1 MSKKCHLVVVGFDE
15 IVLNKYLE
23 IVDKAI
29 KGGILDGFSIVDLA
43 KERDE
48 IEKRLARALIQ
59 PEKTYYLQTPDL
71 LHEAEQMAEF
81 DGIARRIEAAH
92 GEIKL
97 YIATEA
103 SYHERYLKYCVEHGI
118 SCLVEKPV
126 LLPLKDGKFCP
137 ELMVQRM
144 EAYVERA
151 EKNHCHVS
159 VMTLGRC
166 HEIYADVV
174 YQMIRERM
182 LKYDAPLTSF
192 HIKHAGGVWNL
203 HREYL
208 TREDHPYRY
217 GYGML
222 MHGGY
227 HYVDLLA
234 RFLQLNKLI
243 YPEKQ
248 FEVAFTSY
256 AAYPTDQNDR
266 IPKPISERFDDNCP
280 DWWKTEGKG
289 IAWGETD
296 ITSTFCLRDKE
307 TKRVI
312 TLGTIAME
320 QTTPSVRTWTDFP
333 DGLYNKNGRVSNLDM
348 EIQLSTLFA
357 ASVKCYKIPR
367 DDGKFVEHVPVKPIV
382 ITRANPKLLP
392 DEEYETKTFY
402 PEVYNSTSNK
412 RIMDRWLRDE
422 ETVSDLWEHLPVMK
436 LMQAIAFSLEK
447 QGGSVIADF

>member
-1 MSKKCHLVVVGFDE
+1 MGKSCHLIVVGFDE

-23 IVDKAI
+23 LIDVAMKE
-29 KGGILDGFSIVDLA
+29 GVLDGFTIVDLA

-48 IEKRLARALIQ
+48 IVKRLARALIQ
-59 PEKTYYLQTPDL
+59 PECTYYLTTPDV
-71 LHEAEQMAEF
+71 LHEKEQLAEF
-81 DGIARRIEAAH
+81 DEVVQKVRSTH
-92 GEIKL
+92 DEIKI
-97 YIATEA
+97 YIATEV
-103 SYHERYLKYCVEHGI
+103 SYHERYLKYSVENGI
-118 SCLVEKPV
+118 SCLIEKPV
-126 LLPLKDGKFCP
+126 FLPQKDGKYCP
-137 ELMVQRM
+137 EVMM
-144 EAYVERA
+144 EKMNYYAKQA
-151 EKNHCHVS
+151 EKNNCNVS

-174 YQMIRERM
+174 YQMIKEKM

-227 HYVDLLA
+227 HNVDLLA
-234 RFLQLNKLI
+234 RFLLLNKKI
-243 YPEKQ
+243 FPEKQ
-248 FEVAFTSY
+248 FEIAFTSY

-280 DWWKTEGKG
+280 DWWQNEGKG
-289 IAWGETD
+289 INWGETD
-296 ITSTFCLRDKE
+296 ITSTFCLRDKD

-333 DGLYNKNGRVSNLDM
+333 ENLYNKNGRVSNLDM

-367 DDGKFVEHVPVKPIV
+367 DDGKFVEHTPVKPHI

-392 DEEYETKTFY
+392 DEEYETKVVY

-412 RIMDRWLRDE
+412 RIMTNWLRDKE
-422 ETVSDLWEHLPVMK
+422 NVSTLKDHVPVMK
-436 LMQAIAFSLEK
+436 LMQTIAFSLEK
-447 QGGSVIADF
+447 QGESVVADF